1 MFLYCSSSS
10 YKFFVCSIVN
20 SVNHEY
26 KKWENEKTE
35 LFTCTSYSDLL
46 IGSPSQ
52 EVDTDKEVVFS
63 YDVLFEV
70 A

>member
-1 MFLYCSSSS
+1 MNFPVSISPP
-10 YKFFVCSIVN
+10 FPIVN

-35 LFTCTSYSDLL
+35 LVTCTTNSDLL
-46 IGSPSQ
+46 ISNLPQ
-52 EVDTDKEVVFS
+52 EIDTDKEVVFT